1 MFTFNH
7 EEKKINRAVGVPD
20 KIYEKVKDIVFFST
34 FSNYFIIKDLF
45 DDENDAPKSLNTVTG
60 DLEKALNLTCNEME
74 KDYLLLTFKNY
85 HEIAI
90 ETIAKY
96 QLLNKLGEKEKKKV
110 DLVLQMIQLQLNED
124 NKLEDDESESFIN
137 PTVMFKKVEIAK
149 KNLYNFE
156 KYYEDTNVQ

>member
-1 MFTFNH
+1 M
-7 EEKKINRAVGVPD
+7 
-20 KIYEKVKDIVFFST
+20 VFFSC

-60 DLEKALNLTCNEME
+60 DLEKALKLTCNEME

-85 HEIAI
+85 HEIAL

-96 QLLNKLGEKEKKKV
+96 QLLNRLGEKEKKKV
-110 DLVLQMIQLQLNED
+110 DLMLQMIQLKIDEKD
-124 NKLEDDESESFIN
+124 LEEGESESFIN
-137 PTVMFKKVEIAK
+137 PKIMFQKVEIAK

-156 KYYEDTNVQ
+156 KYYEENNVQ